1 MIEIQNI
8 DEYIYNW
15 NCIGADVLKG
25 LQKGKNMNKI
35 VRLNEEV
42 LVTIVSA
49 DNANATI
56 SPNEAEMDMRARE
69 AVKSAI
75 KRAETCKKP
84 IAKYDKENKKAY
96 IETAGGE
103 KIYV

>member
-1 MIEIQNI
+1 
-8 DEYIYNW
+8 
-15 NCIGADVLKG
+15 
-25 LQKGKNMNKI
+25 MNKTI
-35 VRLNEEV
+35 QLNEKY

-49 DNANATI
+49 DNAKSNITQ
-56 SPNEAEMDMRARE
+56 NDAEMDMRARE

-84 IAKYDKENKKAY
+84 VARYDRVNQKAY
-96 IETAGGE
+96 IENADGE